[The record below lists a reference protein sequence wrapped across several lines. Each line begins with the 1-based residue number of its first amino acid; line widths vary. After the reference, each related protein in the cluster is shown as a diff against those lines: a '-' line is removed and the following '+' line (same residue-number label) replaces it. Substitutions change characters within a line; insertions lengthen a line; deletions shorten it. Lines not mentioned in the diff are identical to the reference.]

1 MPRQY
6 EELSITKVSV
16 RNILYNPTGM
26 KTIRILSLTAAAIV
40 FTACQQQGN
49 KPQNDTGGNRPKQ
62 DVAVET
68 NDSTPKINFTMTD
81 INGKQVTVADEFGK
95 NKVTVIDFWASWC
108 GPCRQ
113 EMPDLVNTYN
123 KYKDRGLGIIGVSLD
138 ENRSQWENAVRDMN
152 MTWLQ
157 LSDLQGWDNSA
168 ARMYGIRSIP
178 FTIVVDNEGRV
189 LEAGLRGESLEAFIS
204 SRIGNNER

>member
-1 MPRQY
+1 
-6 EELSITKVSV
+6 
-16 RNILYNPTGM
+16 M
-26 KTIRILSLTAAAIV
+26 KAIRILSLAAAAIV
-40 FTACQQQGN
+40 FTACQQHGS

-113 EMPDLVNTYN
+113 EMPNLVNTYN